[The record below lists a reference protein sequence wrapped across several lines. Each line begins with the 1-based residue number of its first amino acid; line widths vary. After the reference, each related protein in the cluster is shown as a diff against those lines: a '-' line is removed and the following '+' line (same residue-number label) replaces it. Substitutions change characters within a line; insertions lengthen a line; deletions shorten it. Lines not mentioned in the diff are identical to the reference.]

1 MAFCTQCGSQYPDGG
16 SCTNPACSGANQ
28 AAAPAGSALDGGFNE
43 AMDKVKKNKSTIIG
57 AVVAFI
63 VLILVIVF
71 IGSHTGAKGAAN
83 KYAKNV
89 YKKSGFKS
97 VCKVTMLDDA
107 YKEYKKSDDFD
118 DDKDDFKDM
127 IEELKDDDIKIKVK
141 SVKKGKKLKGDVLDA
156 AEAYFE
162 EQAEEYDVDDDI
174 EVKKGYEYKIKMK
187 YKEDG
192 DSDTKTQKICVVKVK
207 GNGWKVIPMSSDSL
221 GISYGD
227 FDLDD
232 YDLDDYDLSD
242 FGF

>member
-16 SCTNPACSGANQ
+16 SCTNPACPGAKQ
-28 AAAPAGSALDGGFNE
+28 AAAPAGNAFDGGFNE

-71 IGSHTGAKGAAN
+71 ISGHTGAKGAAN

-127 IEELKDDDIKIKVK
+127 IEEMKDEDVKIKVK
-141 SVKKGKKLKGDVLDA
+141 SVKKGKKLKKAALKG

-174 EVKKGYEYKIKMK
+174 DVKKGYEYKIKCK
-187 YKEDG
+187 VKEDG
-192 DSDTKTQKICVVKVK
+192 DSETETTKICVVKVK
-207 GNGWKVIPMSSDSL
+207 GDGWKVIPMSA
-221 GISYGD
+221 D
-227 FDLDD
+227 FLSIDEDD
-232 YDLDDYDLSD
+232 FDLSD

>member
-16 SCTNPACSGANQ
+16 SCTNPACPGAKQ
-28 AAAPAGSALDGGFNE
+28 AAAPAGNAFDGGFNE

-71 IGSHTGAKGAAN
+71 ISGHTGAKGAAN

-97 VCKVTMLDDA
+97 VSKVTMLDDA

-127 IEELKDDDIKIKVK
+127 IEEMKDEDVKIKVK
-141 SVKKGKKLKGDVLDA
+141 SVKKGKKLKKAALKG

-174 EVKKGYEYKIKMK
+174 DVKKGYEYKIKCK
-187 YKEDG
+187 VKEDG
-192 DSDTKTQKICVVKVK
+192 DSETETTKICVVKVK
-207 GNGWKVIPMSSDSL
+207 GDGWKVIPMSA
-221 GISYGD
+221 D
-227 FDLDD
+227 FLSIDEDD
-232 YDLDDYDLSD
+232 FDLSD

>member
-16 SCTNPACSGANQ
+16 SCTNPACPGAKQ
-28 AAAPAGSALDGGFNE
+28 AAAPAGNAFDGGFNE
-43 AMDKVKKNKSTIIG
+43 AMDKVKKNSSTIIG

-83 KYAKNV
+83 KYAKNLF
-89 YKKSGFKS
+89 KKSGFKS
-97 VCKVTMLDDA
+97 VSKVTMLDDA

-118 DDKDDFKDM
+118 DAKDEHKEEIEDMKD
-127 IEELKDDDIKIKVK
+127 EDIKVKVK
-141 SVKKGKKLKGDVLDA
+141 SVKKGKKLKKAALKG

-174 EVKKGYEYKIKMK
+174 DVKKGFEYKIKLK

-192 DSDTKTQKICVVKVK
+192 DSDTVTQKICVVKVK
-207 GNGWKVIPMSSDSL
+207 GDGWKVIPMSADYLSFDED
-221 GISYGD
+221 D
-227 FDLDD
+227 F
-232 YDLDDYDLSD
+232 DLSD